1 MPGAGD
7 RKKGFRIFR
16 AQLGY
21 RFPALCGR
29 EIAAG
34 NAAALCDIGLAVSRA
49 KHKIGVALVF
59 LGASFHEAG
68 HFFAALICGARLE
81 RLTIDIIGAKMSLCG
96 KLLSYK
102 EEFIIALFG
111 PLVNLIIFALAYPL
125 WKELSGF
132 SLVLGILNLIPAP
145 GFDGGRMLYSV
156 TASRF
161 GCGIA
166 DKTSR
171 FFSFAA
177 VFFIWL
183 MGSYLLLRY
192 SSGISVFLLSFAL
205 LYGIAKKRE

>member
-1 MPGAGD
+1 MKGKIKIGAGVWL
-7 RKKGFRIFR
+7 FSAFLIFG
-16 AQLGY
+16 GY
-21 RFPALCGR
+21 RYINIQSLIPFL
-29 EIAAG
+29 IAVI
-34 NAAALCDIGLAVSRA
+34 C
-49 KHKIGVALVF
+49 
-59 LGASFHEAG
+59 HEAG

-177 VFFIWL
+177 VLFIWL
-183 MGSYLLLRY
+183 IGSYLLLRF
-192 SSGISVFLLSFAL
+192 SSGISVFILSFAL